1 MISVDTWMEIRRLN
15 QERLSQAEIARR
27 LELNRRTVRKAL
39 REKQPPVARKPR
51 VVGSIL
57 DPFKD
62 HIRARLRDYNL
73 SAVRLLEEIRQK
85 GYAGEYTVVKE
96 FVREVKDQQAVR
108 AVVRFESQPGGQGQ
122 VDWAH
127 FGTVTLDGEERKLS
141 LFTMILGWSRMR
153 YVEWTLDMSTP
164 TLIRCH
170 LNAFQFFGGYPE
182 ELLYDNLKQ
191 VVLERGADSSSHR
204 WNSQFA
210 DFAKHYDFTPRLCR
224 PYRAQTKGKIEN
236 NVKFVRGNFFEGRS
250 FTSLQDINAQG
261 IEWCRLVAQ
270 KPHGTTHEPP
280 ARRLPLE
287 GLRRLED
294 KPAYVIVQTFERK
307 VSRECFVSYHG
318 NRYSVPWKHA
328 SRACLLRV
336 REDKIVVE
344 IAGKTVAE
352 HALARGS
359 HQVVRVKEH
368 FDGLLKAIRDRPSQ
382 PQRRLVFPDA
392 PQVEQRELHEYERIL
407 DSFQE
412 ASP

>member
-1 MISVDTWMEIRRLN
+1 MISVDTWMEIRRLK
-15 QERLSQAEIARR
+15 QEGLPQAEIARR
-27 LELNRRTVRKAL
+27 LEINRRTVRKAL
-39 REKQPPVARKPR
+39 REKQPPVRRKPR
-51 VVGSIL
+51 VVEGIL

-62 HIRARLRDYNL
+62 HIRGRLRDYNL
-73 SAVRLLEEIRQK
+73 SAVRILDEVRQQ
-85 GYAGEYTVVKE
+85 GYEGEYTVVKE
-96 FVREVKDQQAVR
+96 FVREVRAQQAVR

-122 VDWAH
+122 VDWAE
-127 FGTVTLDGEERKLS
+127 FGTVVLDGEERKLR

-153 YVEWTLDMSTP
+153 YAEWTLDISTP
-164 TLIRCH
+164 TFIRCH

-191 VVLERGADSSSHR
+191 VVLERGADSQSHR
-204 WNSQFA
+204 WNPQFA

-250 FTSLQDINAQG
+250 FTSLQDLNAQG
-261 IEWCRLVAQ
+261 LEWCRLVAQ

-280 ARRLPLE
+280 AQRLPLE
-287 GLRRLED
+287 GLRRVED
-294 KPAYVIVQTFERK
+294 KPTYVIVQTFERK
-307 VSRECFVSYHG
+307 VSRDCFVSYEG

-328 SRACLLRV
+328 SRACLVRI
-336 REDKIVVE
+336 REDKLLVE
-344 IAGKTVAE
+344 ISGRTVAE
-352 HALARGS
+352 HALAHGS

-368 FDGLLKAIRDRPSQ
+368 FDGLLKAIRNRPRQSES
-382 PQRRLVFPDA
+382 RLVFPDA
-392 PQVEQRELHEYERIL
+392 PLVERRELHEYERVL

>member
-15 QERLSQAEIARR
+15 QEHLSQAEIARR
-27 LELNRRTVRKAL
+27 LEINRRTVRKAL
-39 REKQPPVARKPR
+39 REKQPPVGRKPR
-51 VVGSIL
+51 VVESIL
-57 DPFKD
+57 DPYKD
-62 HIRARLRDYNL
+62 HIRGRLRDYNL
-73 SAVRLLEEIRQK
+73 SAVRILDEVRLQ
-85 GYAGEYTVVKE
+85 GFLGEYTLVKR
-96 FVREVKDQQAVR
+96 FVREVKDQQTIR

-122 VDWAH
+122 VDWAD
-127 FGTVTLDGEERKLS
+127 FGTVTLDGAEHKLS

-170 LNAFQFFGGYPE
+170 QNAFSFFGGYPE

-191 VVLERGADSSSHR
+191 VILERGADSKTHR
-204 WNSQFA
+204 WNPLYA

-236 NVKFVRGNFFEGRS
+236 NVKFVRGNFFEGRT
-250 FTSLQDINAQG
+250 FASLQDLNAQG
-261 IEWCRLVAQ
+261 LEWCRTVSQ

-280 ARRLPLE
+280 AQRLPLE

-294 KPAYVIVQTFERK
+294 KPAYVITQTFERK
-307 VSRECFVSYHG
+307 VSRECFVSYQG

-328 SRACLLRV
+328 SRSCLVRV
-336 REDKIVVE
+336 RDGKLLVE

-352 HALARGS
+352 HELTRGS
-359 HQVVRVKEH
+359 HQVTRVKEH

-382 PQRRLVFPDA
+382 PERRLVFPDA
-392 PQVEQRELHEYERIL
+392 PLVERRELHEYERIL
-407 DSFQE
+407 DTFTE
-412 ASP
+412 ASL